1 MPKSVFPRRTCQKS
15 ISNGLSEY
23 QSNKPPLDL
32 RGQIPFRKFR
42 KQGTT
47 MPTPSKTKTKEPKA
61 ALDGDST
68 DVTQILHQDH
78 QHVNELFFQYNAL
91 EEDDNAGKNQ
101 LVRQIIKELTAHA
114 KVEEELVYPAVR
126 DVDSESEDLI
136 DEADTEHH
144 VIKFLL
150 SELSEMEAGDDH
162 FDAKVCVLSEIVR
175 HHVQEE
181 EKEIF
186 EALRNSELD
195 LDDLGQGFSTRKAI
209 LLKGPSLPDGM
220 RLVTSSKPEK
230 KKKK

>member
-1 MPKSVFPRRTCQKS
+1 
-15 ISNGLSEY
+15 
-23 QSNKPPLDL
+23 
-32 RGQIPFRKFR
+32 
-42 KQGTT
+42 
-47 MPTPSKTKTKEPKA
+47 MPTTTKAKPKEPKA
-61 ALDGDST
+61 PLSSVST

-78 QHVNELFFQYNAL
+78 LKVDELFFQYSAL
-91 EEDDNAGKNQ
+91 EEDDTAAKND

-126 DVDSESEDLI
+126 DVDSDSEDLI

-144 VIKFLL
+144 VVKFLL

-162 FDAKVCVLSEIVR
+162 FDAKVCVLAELVK

-186 EALRNSELD
+186 QALRDSELA
-195 LDDLGQGFSTRKAI
+195 LDDLGRGVLARKAE

-220 RLVTSSKPEK
+220 KLITSSKPHPK

>member
-1 MPKSVFPRRTCQKS
+1 MPTTSRKAKTREPKSS
-15 ISNGLSEY
+15 LAI
-23 QSNKPPLDL
+23 
-32 RGQIPFRKFR
+32 
-42 KQGTT
+42 
-47 MPTPSKTKTKEPKA
+47 
-61 ALDGDST
+61 DST

-78 QHVNELFFQYNAL
+78 QHVNELFFQYNGL
-91 EEDDNAGKNQ
+91 GDDDNAGKNE

-126 DVDSESEDLI
+126 DVDSKSEDMM

-144 VIKFLL
+144 VVKFLL

-162 FDAKVCVLSEIVR
+162 FDAKVCVLGELVK

-195 LDDLGQGFSTRKAI
+195 LDDLGQGVLSRKAQ

-220 RLVTSSKPEK
+220 ILITSSKPELK
-230 KKKK
+230 KKK